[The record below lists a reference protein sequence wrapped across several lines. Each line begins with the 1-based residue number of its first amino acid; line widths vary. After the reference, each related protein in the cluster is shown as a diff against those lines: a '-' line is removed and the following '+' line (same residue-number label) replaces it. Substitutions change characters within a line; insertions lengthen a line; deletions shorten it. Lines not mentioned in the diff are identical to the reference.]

1 MRVLMPLAGQL
12 LMQQLETRS
21 QKAIKSSG
29 GQTDE
34 RYLPSSKVQC
44 SVKTLWGMTVIFTLL
59 RPANSDF
66 YSYDFDFISQQD
78 LTQLTI
84 STVGNTSFTWLLG
97 HHIFLFLLLI
107 AVFLI
112 SLFPPNCLTSKGLYL
127 HDLIYSQDLFS
138 LCLCVGGQGRG
149 LHLGGCMAQVF

>member
-1 MRVLMPLAGQL
+1 MPLAGQF

-84 STVGNTSFTWLLG
+84 STVGNTSFT
-97 HHIFLFLLLI
+97 
-107 AVFLI
+107 
-112 SLFPPNCLTSKGLYL
+112 
-127 HDLIYSQDLFS
+127 
-138 LCLCVGGQGRG
+138 
-149 LHLGGCMAQVF
+149 